1 MYHQV
6 YRMRLF
12 SCGFLLST
20 NTKRGLIMDL
30 SWSATATPSTTNGNV
45 FLKWFDVEKYNALF
59 SAFTSLDGSEKKKYK
74 GAEDYIVKQGGPSP
88 SPEERNY
95 KKYIDEMAANFD
107 HGRFYS
113 ILPVDLYSEKDTI
126 MDLLSSLE
134 TENYIKTASSRT
146 KCHLS
151 FRC

>member
-1 MYHQV
+1 
-6 YRMRLF
+6 
-12 SCGFLLST
+12 
-20 NTKRGLIMDL
+20 MDL

-45 FLKWFDVEKYNALF
+45 FLKWFDMGKYNALF

-134 TENYIKTASSRT
+134 IGLYCYGVYESY
-146 KCHLS
+146 
-151 FRC
+151 